1 MKYCFNPACPNPQ
14 NSDTATICTSCGSPL
29 LIGERYAIVQLL
41 GEGGVSRTFL
51 GVDENS
57 PNQQRCIIKQ
67 YIPAIPSP
75 KASLNPSEL
84 PETATEIFYRDAQK
98 RLDLGPHPHI
108 NQLLAYLE
116 QDGHLYLVQEYIE
129 GNNLLE
135 ELEWQGA
142 FSEEKIKQLL
152 QQLLPTLQFIHE
164 QQVIHGDINAENIRR
179 RQNGDLVLID
189 FGISQE
195 LAKAGLTRTGSTQL
209 EQRYASLEQ
218 IRGGKTYP
226 TSDLYS
232 LGVACIKLFCGV
244 KLEQLYDP
252 DSGKWQWRQH
262 PRSSS
267 ISSGLANILDRLLKD
282 SIKERYQTAS
292 EVLAELTALSPLP
305 APSGL
310 PPAAISS
317 LPNTGIGGEIR
328 TLIGHFGWVWSVS
341 FSPDNSSL
349 LASSSSDNGIIL
361 WDSQSGTRR
370 HTLIEHS
377 DMVLCVAFAGNGRTL
392 ASGSRD
398 KNVIIWDTESGQP
411 LRTLGGWFSGHSE
424 LVNSLAFS
432 PDSRLLAS
440 GSWDKNIILWD
451 TLTGKRQ
458 RTIKGHS
465 DWVYSVAFSPDG
477 QTLASGSRDEKII
490 LWNVSTGKP
499 RRTLNGHSGLVDTV
513 AFSPDG
519 RLLAGGFLNNNIIF
533 WDLHSGEMAA
543 DLKGHSERVNAI
555 AFSPDSKLLAS
566 ASRDQTIV
574 LWDVAT
580 GNPIRTLKGHQERVL
595 SVCFS
600 PDGQFV
606 ASGSA
611 DGTVKI
617 WSVPL

>member
-1 MKYCFNPACPNPQ
+1 MKYCFNPACPNTQ

-29 LIGERYAIVQLL
+29 LVGERYAIVQLL

-51 GVDENS
+51 GVDEKS
-57 PNQQRCIIKQ
+57 PNLSHCIIKQ
-67 YIPAIPSP
+67 YIPAISSA
-75 KASLNPSEL
+75 KASQNPSDL
-84 PETATEIFYRDAQK
+84 PETAKKIFSRNAQK

-108 NQLLAYLE
+108 NLLLASLE
-116 QDGHLYLVQEYIE
+116 QGGHLYLVQEHIE
-129 GNNLLE
+129 GKNLVE
-135 ELEWQGA
+135 ELEWLGA

-152 QQLLPTLQFIHE
+152 HQLLPTLQFIHE
-164 QQVIHGDINAENIRR
+164 QQVIHGDISAENILRR
-179 RQNGDLVLID
+179 PNGDLVLID
-189 FGISQE
+189 FGISEE

-209 EQRYASLEQ
+209 EQRYAPLEQ
-218 IRGGKTYP
+218 IRGGKAYP
-226 TSDLYS
+226 ASDLYN
-232 LGVACIKLFCGV
+232 LGVACIQLLSGV
-244 KLEQLYDP
+244 KLDQLYDP
-252 DSGKWQWRQH
+252 DSGTWQWRQH
-262 PRSSS
+262 LGSKS
-267 ISSGLANILDRLLKD
+267 ISSGLGNILDRLLKD
-282 SIKERYQTAS
+282 SIKERYQTAA
-292 EVLAELTALSPLP
+292 EALAELPVVTSP
-305 APSGL
+305 
-310 PPAAISS
+310 PP
-317 LPNTGIGGEIR
+317 PPPPPPGIGGEIR
-328 TLIGHFGWVWSVS
+328 TLTGHFGWVWSVS

-361 WDSQSGTRR
+361 WDWENGTRR

-398 KNVIIWDTESGQP
+398 KNIIIWDAETGQP

-432 PDSRLLAS
+432 PDGRLLAS

-451 TLTGKRQ
+451 MPTGKRQ
-458 RTIKGHS
+458 RTLKGHS

-477 QTLASGSRDEKII
+477 QTLASGSRDERII

-499 RRTLNGHSGLVDTV
+499 RRTLNGDSGLVDTV

-533 WDLHSGEMAA
+533 WDLDSGEIVAN
-543 DLKGHSERVNAI
+543 LKGHSERVNAI

-574 LWDVAT
+574 LWDVAS
-580 GNPIRTLKGHQERVL
+580 GNPIRTLQGHKERVL

-600 PDGQFV
+600 PDGQFI

-617 WSVPL
+617 WPVPL